1 MISSYTKAKSECR
14 ALCIVERRTMMSST
28 DENVKKTGTGLSL
41 LQGLAILA
49 ALGLIGAAIARY
61 FAG

>member
-1 MISSYTKAKSECR
+1 MVKSSGISDRYLIEHRVKGKNMNSPEKNT
-14 ALCIVERRTMMSST
+14 
-28 DENVKKTGTGLSL
+28 KKTESGLSL

>member
-1 MISSYTKAKSECR
+1 MN
-14 ALCIVERRTMMSST
+14 ST
-28 DENVKKTGTGLSL
+28 DENAKKAGSGLSL

>member
-1 MISSYTKAKSECR
+1 MSTQEKS
-14 ALCIVERRTMMSST
+14 
-28 DENVKKTGTGLSL
+28 NKKGESRLSL
-41 LQGLAILA
+41 LQGLAILG

>member
-1 MISSYTKAKSECR
+1 
-14 ALCIVERRTMMSST
+14 MSSKEQH
-28 DENVKKTGTGLSL
+28 DKAEKGLSL

-49 ALGLIGAAIARY
+49 VIGIVGAAIARY

>member
-1 MISSYTKAKSECR
+1 
-14 ALCIVERRTMMSST
+14 MSST
-28 DENVKKTGTGLSL
+28 EKSAKKTESSLSL

>member
-1 MISSYTKAKSECR
+1 MSKQAKGKQMTSSEKTHKKAES
-14 ALCIVERRTMMSST
+14 
-28 DENVKKTGTGLSL
+28 GLSL
-41 LQGLAILA
+41 LQGLAILG

>member
-1 MISSYTKAKSECR
+1 
-14 ALCIVERRTMMSST
+14 MSIQES
-28 DENVKKTGTGLSL
+28 KKKGESRLSL